1 VWAAAL
7 LAAGMAVSP
16 GEVAALQQGG
26 GAGRDLSCQHQA
38 RRRRRDA
45 HRADPP
51 ADRGLSHRDTAALS
65 CWSRCACPKAGTRI
79 VWGRDGQRAQ
89 DAIHAT
95 ALRADRHRWTPGP
108 RAASLPQSRCSGW
121 ARDARPAARNG
132 DFSLYDV
139 QGSTRPV
146 SSLGGRL
153 CRVARGAQRVWGT
166 RSIPTRLRDRRRASA
181 VRRLCPPARRRGRCR
196 SRPARARARRAAG
209 RRQVTLNR
217 PRPVREIR
225 SRPCRAPLRSCGAGP
240 HRRLRRD
247 GASLE
252 RARDPTPAFEYARF
266 TTGVSGPPSRGAGA
280 QRPRST
286 GRMDGC
292 PSPPAAVRIR
302 CHPKCRVGCP
312 GGDRRPRRRCQPR
325 AGAQPGL
332 RRPRAAGRAALR
344 LPTCAQRASDR
355 RSLGS

>member
-1 VWAAAL
+1 VGRRASRRGDGRVAGRGCCAPAGRRCRAGSIVSAPGRAAA
-7 LAAGMAVSP
+7 
-16 GEVAALQQGG
+16 
-26 GAGRDLSCQHQA
+26 A
-38 RRRRRDA
+38 RCASRG
-45 HRADPP
+45 PP

-166 RSIPTRLRDRRRASA
+166 RSIPTSAARSAQGERCSSPLPARPTPWALPKPPGASSCPARGRTETGDAQQTPACTRDPISAMPCTSSKLVAPDLTGGFVATVRHLSAPDTRRR
-181 VRRLCPPARRRGRCR
+181 RLSTHDLPPCQWR
-196 SRPARARARRAAG
+196 
-209 RRQVTLNR
+209 
-217 PRPVREIR
+217 
-225 SRPCRAPLRSCGAGP
+225 
-240 HRRLRRD
+240 
-247 GASLE
+247 
-252 RARDPTPAFEYARF
+252 
-266 TTGVSGPPSRGAGA
+266 PPSRGAGA